1 MPREKKSRRAAA
13 AVATQGAA
21 GDEEDTA
28 SVGSDH
34 TDSTAQLTEDE
45 GISEMET
52 YEQKVREA
60 MDLAL
65 EKSVHTRTNAL
76 TALTTALQKRVL
88 LPFLLDHRQTIC
100 DLVERSLRKGRGPEQ
115 VAAARLASLLILS
128 LSQMPEAEE
137 VYKTLEPVLN
147 ITLTDPSGS
156 LAGRQECAFTLG
168 ISAFLAC
175 HDLADVTSAMN
186 ILHSVFAGSLPKGNG
201 ELPNHQPA
209 VTALHTAAL
218 SAFCLLMC
226 LISPTSVYSM
236 ANKLMREM
244 FDLLGCKDV
253 DLRIQAGEAVAL
265 LYEAARLH
273 DDDYYWNREGE
284 LCSALK
290 DLATDSHKFRAK
302 KDRKQQRASFRDVVR
317 TVEEGELPCET
328 VTVGPQHQRQELLLD
343 TWSLKLQYSSLCRV
357 LAQGLSTHITF
368 NVGVRDLFSL
378 GPPPMQLD
386 RSAAALARR
395 GQKKVSR
402 ESPASK
408 ARQLARNK
416 NRDNRAAAKTYDD

>member
-1 MPREKKSRRAAA
+1 MPREKKVSRKAAAAAAAAAA
-13 AVATQGAA
+13 AVVPTAA
-21 GDEEDTA
+21 VHVAVGEDEDTV
-28 SVGSDH
+28 SLGSDR
-34 TDSTAQLTEDE
+34 TDSTAQLTDDE
-45 GISEMET
+45 GISELET

-76 TALTTALQKRVL
+76 TSLTTAFQKRVL
-88 LPFLLDHRQTIC
+88 TPFLLDHHQTIC

-128 LSQMPEAEE
+128 LSQVNEAE
-137 VYKTLEPVLN
+137 
-147 ITLTDPSGS
+147 
-156 LAGRQECAFTLG
+156 A
-168 ISAFLAC
+168 
-175 HDLADVTSAMN
+175 
-186 ILHSVFAGSLPKGNG
+186 GNG
-201 ELPNHQPA
+201 ELPNHPPA

-218 SAFCLLMC
+218 NGFCLLLC
-226 LISPTSVYSM
+226 LISPTSIYTM
-236 ANKLMREM
+236 ANKLLREM
-244 FDLLGCKDV
+244 FDLLGCSDV
-253 DLRIQAGEAVAL
+253 ELRIQAGEGVAL
-265 LYEAARLH
+265 LYEGARTH
-273 DDDYYWNREGE
+273 DDDYFWNREGE

-290 DLATDSHKFRAK
+290 ELATDSHKFRAK

-328 VTVGPQHQRQELLLD
+328 VSVGPQHQRQELLLD
-343 TWSLKLQYSSLCRV
+343 TWSLKLQYSSLCRA

-368 NVGVRDLFSL
+368 NVGVRDVFSL

-386 RSAAALARR
+386 RNMAALARR
-395 GQKKVSR
+395 GQKKPNR

-408 ARQLARNK
+408 ARQMARNK